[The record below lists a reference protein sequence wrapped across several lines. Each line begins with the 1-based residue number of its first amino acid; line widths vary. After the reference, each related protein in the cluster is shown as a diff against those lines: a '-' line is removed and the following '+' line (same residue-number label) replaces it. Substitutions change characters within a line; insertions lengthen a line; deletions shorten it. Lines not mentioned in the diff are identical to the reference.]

1 MSSVWANS
9 AGQTVGA
16 GVTFSS
22 TAGPAEPL
30 CHRPVR
36 SVRPEVPAATGHGQV
51 VGAGLRDVQGISQS
65 VRSAGDSNDG
75 LNNLEIVISREGGQL
90 EPDNGAVPWTGSGT
104 FTNEAGR
111 VLVAQQG
118 GGLKI
123 LVDAGSQG
131 AALQQIG
138 AGNVIQQ
145 ANFSGDFNTVRNVAT
160 LNVGLRDLP
169 LGFDFANCTLEQLR
183 ALRPM
188 GF

>member
-1 MSSVWANS
+1 AWANS

-16 GVTFSS
+16 GVTFQLDSKAQPS
-22 TAGPAEPL
+22 LYVTDLSGQ
-30 CHRPVR
+30 
-36 SVRPEVPAATGHGQV
+36 SDPEVASPPPGTVQV
-51 VGAGLRDVQGISQS
+51 VGGAGLGDVQGISLS
-65 VRSAGDSNDG
+65 VRSAGASDDG
-75 LNNLEIVISREGGQL
+75 LIKLHVVISREGGQL

-145 ANFSGDFNTVRNVAT
+145 ANFSGDFNTVRNMAT
-160 LNVGLRDLP
+160 LNV
-169 LGFDFANCTLEQLR
+169 
-183 ALRPM
+183 
-188 GF
+188 